1 MSDSETDTEAE
12 ATPDAESAPEAPES
26 PSEPAE
32 PSIDVSVY
40 LAKIET
46 LETALN
52 VALNEN
58 VALKAVNYDL
68 LVSTG
73 NSEPVDNTSTD
84 DIDAPSINE
93 LLYAD
98 EDN

>member
-1 MSDSETDTEAE
+1 MSDSETETEAE
-12 ATPDAESAPEAPES
+12 ATPDAESAPEA
-26 PSEPAE
+26 E
-32 PSIDVSVY
+32 PSIDVSVF

-46 LETALN
+46 LETALST
-52 VALNEN
+52 ALTEN

-73 NSEPVDNTSTD
+73 NSEPVDNTTTD
-84 DIDAPSINE
+84 DIDAPSIND